1 MENSKLNAL
10 LSLAALQTFGCQ
22 EGSRAVVT
30 EWYPRQ
36 PPHRRE
42 LGKFEVTIHTFR
54 CPLDCWDSLVA
65 YSHLDL
71 QGSVSACQSTTLT
84 FKATERAF
92 LANQTQP
99 NCYRACYFQGC
110 LDSGVRGR
118 SYQDLKNLVC
128 KHQERKASLVWP
140 CKHPLPLSMFLMSL
154 TPPTLSTRSS
164 IPSISRTSEFWLLSF
179 PSGCSTWYMRTAEGG

>member
-1 MENSKLNAL
+1 MLFSHWLPCRPSAARKGPELSSQSGIPGNRHTAGNLENWKLQYTLSDVLWTVGIAL
-10 LSLAALQTFGCQ
+10 WLIATWIFKGQSLP
-22 EGSRAVVT
+22 VN
-30 EWYPRQ
+30 PQ
-36 PPHRRE
+36 P
-42 LGKFEVTIHTFR
+42 
-54 CPLDCWDSLVA
+54 
-65 YSHLDL
+65 SHLRP
-71 QGSVSACQSTTLT
+71 QN
-84 FKATERAF
+84 ERAF

-99 NCYRACYFQGC
+99 NCYRACYFQWC

-164 IPSISRTSEFWLLSF
+164 IPSISRTSEFWALSF
-179 PSGCSTWYMRTAEGG
+179 PSGCSTWYMRTVEGG